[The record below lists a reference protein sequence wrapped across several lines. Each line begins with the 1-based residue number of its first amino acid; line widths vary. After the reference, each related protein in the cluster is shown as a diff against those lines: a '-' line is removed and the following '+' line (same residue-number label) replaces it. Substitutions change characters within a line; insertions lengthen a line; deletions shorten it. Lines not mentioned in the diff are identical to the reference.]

1 MTSSA
6 GFLAL
11 FSLLVATGSALV
23 VSVGGV
29 AYLRRVR
36 LERPP
41 IGTFNGRDVLVL
53 FVPLSVI
60 PLFYLSLPRWLLT
73 AFLVLTFC
81 AALSFGL
88 RPLLPPGRMWLLIG
102 GLLGLNLWLGSHLL
116 GTGLGWQVFWA
127 ENDVVVLLAAVFVA
141 NLYVQGGMRLAH
153 VAWFALALAAY
164 DVVFSSVAPVTDAL
178 VEAFLGFPLNP
189 SVGMRFGFDNAAIGI
204 GDLLVYGLCVPAVA
218 KGYGRRAGQQA
229 VAVVIVFGAVV
240 PALVPLL
247 IDHLTARADTV
258 VPAQFWFGPAAFLTG
273 LWLRRRY
280 GRERTMQEFL
290 AIDDVAPVLVGSPR
304 GPGRSSGAA
313 RSPAVGSSADG
324 SGSRPDRAVAATGRD
339 RRSP

>member
-11 FSLLVATGSALV
+11 FSLLVGTASALV
-23 VSVGGV
+23 VSAGGV

-53 FVPLSVI
+53 FVPLSTI

-102 GLLGLNLWLGSHLL
+102 GLLGLNLWLGTNLL
-116 GTGLGWQVFWA
+116 GTVLGWQVYWA

-141 NLYVQGGMRLAH
+141 NLYIQGGMRLVH

-164 DVVFSSVAPVTDAL
+164 DLVFTSAFPLTNAL
-178 VEAFLGFPLNP
+178 VEEFLGYPLDP
-189 SVGMRFGFDNAAIGI
+189 SVGMRWGFDNAAIGI
-204 GDLLVYGLCVPAVA
+204 GDLLVYGLFVLAA
-218 KGYGRRAGQQA
+218 YKGYGRAAARLATG
-229 VAVVIVFGAVV
+229 VVLVFGAAA

-247 IDHLTARADTV
+247 IDYVDARTDTL
-258 VPAQFWFGPAAFLTG
+258 VPAQFWFGPAAFVTWA
-273 LWLRRRY
+273 WLRHRH
-280 GRERTMQEFL
+280 GRERTVREFL
-290 AIDDVAPVLVGSPR
+290 ESGDVVRPRVRSAPEAPIDEGGRVPTDGEGLAPVGL
-304 GPGRSSGAA
+304 
-313 RSPAVGSSADG
+313 
-324 SGSRPDRAVAATGRD
+324 
-339 RRSP
+339 RR

>member
-41 IGTFNGRDVLVL
+41 IGTFNGRDVVVL

-81 AALSFGL
+81 AALSIGL
-88 RPLLPPGRMWLLIG
+88 RPLLAPGRMWLLIG
-102 GLLGLNLWLGSHLL
+102 VLLGLNLWLGSNLL
-116 GTGLGWQVFWA
+116 GTVLGWQVFWA
-127 ENDVVVLLAAVFVA
+127 ENDVVVLLAAVFVV
-141 NLYVQGGMRLAH
+141 NLYVQGGMRLVH

-164 DVVFSSVAPVTDAL
+164 DLVFTSAFPVTNAL
-178 VEAFLGFPLNP
+178 VEEFLGYPLDP
-189 SVGMRFGFDNAAIGI
+189 SVGMRWGFDNAAIGI
-204 GDLLVYGLCVPAVA
+204 GDLLVYGLFVA
-218 KGYGRRAGQQA
+218 TGYKGYGRAAGRLA
-229 VAVVIVFGAVV
+229 PAGGVVFGALTPAVV
-240 PALVPLL
+240 PLV
-247 IDHLTARADTV
+247 ISYVDARTDTL
-258 VPAQFWFGPAAFLTG
+258 VPAQFWFGPAAFATWV
-273 LWLRRRY
+273 WLRSRH
-280 GRERTMQEFL
+280 GGERTTLEFRQS
-290 AIDDVAPVLVGSPR
+290 ADVAAPTARPLAPAAPDEDVSAPHP
-304 GPGRSSGAA
+304 GPLIGQRH
-313 RSPAVGSSADG
+313 P
-324 SGSRPDRAVAATGRD
+324 
-339 RRSP
+339 

>member
-53 FVPLSVI
+53 FVPLSI
-60 PLFYLSLPRWLLT
+60 LPLFYLSLPRWLLT

-88 RPLLPPGRMWLLIG
+88 RPLLAPGRMWLLIG
-102 GLLGLNLWLGSHLL
+102 GLLGLNLWLGLNLL
-116 GTGLGWQVFWA
+116 GTVRGWQVFWA

-141 NLYVQGGMRLAH
+141 NLYVQGGMRLVH
-153 VAWFALALAAY
+153 VAWFALALAVY
-164 DVVFSSVAPVTDAL
+164 DLVLTSAFPVTNAL
-178 VEAFLGFPLNP
+178 VEEFLGYPLDP
-189 SVGMRFGFDNAAIGI
+189 SVGMRWGFDNAAIGI
-204 GDLLVYGLCVPAVA
+204 GDLLVYGLFVLTAY
-218 KGYGRRAGQQA
+218 KGYGPAAARLATG
-229 VAVVIVFGAVV
+229 VVLVFGAAA

-247 IDHLTARADTV
+247 VDYVDALPDTL
-258 VPAQFWFGPAAFLTG
+258 VPAQFWFRPAAFLTWVWVRYRHGRVGIVREFVESGDVVGRGVRG
-273 LWLRRRY
+273 L
-280 GRERTMQEFL
+280 E
-290 AIDDVAPVLVGSPR
+290 VP
-304 GPGRSSGAA
+304 
-313 RSPAVGSSADG
+313 
-324 SGSRPDRAVAATGRD
+324 
-339 RRSP
+339 

>member
-11 FSLLVATGSALV
+11 FSLLMATGSALV

-41 IGTFNGRDVLVL
+41 IGTFNGRDVVAL

-60 PLFYLSLPRWLLT
+60 PFFYLSLPRWLLT

-102 GLLGLNLWLGSHLL
+102 TLLGLNLWLGTDLL
-116 GTGLGWQVFWA
+116 GTVLGWQVFWV
-127 ENDVVVLLAAVFVA
+127 ENDVIVLLAAVFVA
-141 NLYVQGGMRLAH
+141 NLYVQGGMRLVH
-153 VAWFALALAAY
+153 VAWFALALAVY
-164 DVVFSSVAPVTDAL
+164 DVVFTSAFPVTNAL
-178 VEAFLGFPLNP
+178 VEEFLGFPLDP
-189 SVGMRFGFDNAAIGI
+189 SVGMRWGFDNAAIGI
-204 GDLLVYGLCVPAVA
+204 GDLVVYGLYVLTAY
-218 KGYGRRAGQQA
+218 KGYGRAAGRLA
-229 VAVVIVFGAVV
+229 TGVVLVFGAVA

-247 IDHLTARADTV
+247 ISYVDARTDTL
-258 VPAQFWFGPAAFLTG
+258 VPAQFWFGPAAFVTW
-273 LWLRRRY
+273 LWLRHRH
-280 GRERTMQEFL
+280 GRERTVREFL
-290 AIDDVAPVLVGSPR
+290 Q
-304 GPGRSSGAA
+304 
-313 RSPAVGSSADG
+313 SAD
-324 SGSRPDRAVAATGRD
+324 VAAT
-339 RRSP
+339 SPAGAPAVRPAATPR